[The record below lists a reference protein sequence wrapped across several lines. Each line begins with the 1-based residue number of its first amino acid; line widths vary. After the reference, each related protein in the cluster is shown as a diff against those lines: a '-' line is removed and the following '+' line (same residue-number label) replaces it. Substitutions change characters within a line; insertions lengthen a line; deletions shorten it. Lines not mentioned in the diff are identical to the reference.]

1 MAPTWTQSALGS
13 AFIKHHRAPSALGT
27 EEWDLTRTRNNEK
40 VMREPAHV
48 THSQGK
54 DKMYRVS
61 SSGRS
66 AVHFLSFLLFL
77 LYTWNEKTRSIDSLT
92 VSSWSP
98 TYLWNEMSLSLWYL
112 FLHPYAEQDCTIV
125 LKSQPKYQR
134 CQTSWIQS
142 SFFKYFFK
150 NSLLLSVLSHNR
162 AVAPCTVLVRMRGN
176 RAHAQVTAVAVFFF
190 LPGSKMAEMVA
201 FSHVTA
207 HLGFD
212 WCVLPFHA
220 THFCVVA

>member
-1 MAPTWTQSALGS
+1 MKKWCVSQHTSH
-13 AFIKHHRAPSALGT
+13 IHK
-27 EEWDLTRTRNNEK
+27 ERTRCTEF
-40 VMREPAHV
+40 PAPGGLLS
-48 THSQGK
+48 TFFLFF
-54 DKMYRVS
+54 S
-61 SSGRS
+61 S
-66 AVHFLSFLLFL
+66 FFIP
-77 LYTWNEKTRSIDSLT
+77 EMKKTRSIDSLT

-162 AVAPCTVLVRMRGN
+162 AVAPCTVLVRMREN

>member
-1 MAPTWTQSALGS
+1 MKKWCVSQHTSH
-13 AFIKHHRAPSALGT
+13 IHK
-27 EEWDLTRTRNNEK
+27 ERTRCTEFPAPGGLLSTFFLFFSSFFIPEMK
-40 VMREPAHV
+40 KREASTLWRWAREVPLTCETKCPYLYDICFYIRTPNKTAPLFW
-48 THSQGK
+48 S
-54 DKMYRVS
+54 RN
-61 SSGRS
+61 RNIS
-66 AVHFLSFLLFL
+66 AVKRVE
-77 LYTWNEKTRSIDSLT
+77 Y
-92 VSSWSP
+92 SP
-98 TYLWNEMSLSLWYL
+98 L
-112 FLHPYAEQDCTIV
+112 
-125 LKSQPKYQR
+125 
-134 CQTSWIQS
+134 
-142 SFFKYFFK
+142 FFKYFFK

-162 AVAPCTVLVRMRGN
+162 AVAPCTVLVRMREN